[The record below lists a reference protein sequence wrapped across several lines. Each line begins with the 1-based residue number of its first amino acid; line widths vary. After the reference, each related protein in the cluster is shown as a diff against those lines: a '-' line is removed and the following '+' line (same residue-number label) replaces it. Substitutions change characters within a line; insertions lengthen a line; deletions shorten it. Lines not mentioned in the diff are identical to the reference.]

1 MPPSSRRQR
10 ASRLQRASQL
20 QSASRPQRTSRL
32 NKHQQKQQHV
42 SDEQET
48 VWLADQSTEAPLALA
63 GEDSSA
69 DSYAQK
75 LRVLQDQL
83 DKAQT
88 KETKESKIRELVV
101 TIFGFEP
108 RQKQLEAL
116 VCIIA
121 EQKDLILIAKKSFG
135 KSLIPQAIPL
145 LLPGKVVI
153 CILPLNVI
161 GEECHDLGDMV
172 LHCPTLN
179 LWMPSDCRK
188 EVLLLK

>member
-1 MPPSSRRQR
+1 MPPS
-10 ASRLQRASQL
+10 SRLQRAS
-20 QSASRPQRTSRL
+20 RPQRASRL
-32 NKHQQKQQHV
+32 NKHQSQQQKQQHV

-48 VWLADQSTEAPLALA
+48 VWLPDQSTEALLALA

-75 LRVLQDQL
+75 PRVLQDQL

-88 KETKESKIRELVV
+88 KGIKERKTRELVV

-121 EQKDLILIAKKSFG
+121 ELKDLILIAKTSFR

-161 GEECHDLGDMV
+161 GEEHVEKVARHPGAKPIHIRADNVDQKG
-172 LHCPTLN
+172 
-179 LWMPSDCRK
+179 
-188 EVLLLK
+188 LLQPA